1 MGSDRPTRVSGT
13 YEVRV
18 VSRLVPE
25 ARVTLEAYVSRVT
38 REETSLVLTPP
49 SQAWEKV
56 LRDAV

>member
-1 MGSDRPTRVSGT
+1 M
-13 YEVRV
+13 
-18 VSRLVPE
+18 SRLVPE